1 MPTQK
6 AQVAFGA
13 ISGKE
18 QLYIVEYSLGNGAY
32 RLK

>member
-13 ISGKE
+13 IAEKE
-18 QLYIVEYSLGNGAY
+18 QLYIVEYSYGNGAY
-32 RLK
+32 PLK